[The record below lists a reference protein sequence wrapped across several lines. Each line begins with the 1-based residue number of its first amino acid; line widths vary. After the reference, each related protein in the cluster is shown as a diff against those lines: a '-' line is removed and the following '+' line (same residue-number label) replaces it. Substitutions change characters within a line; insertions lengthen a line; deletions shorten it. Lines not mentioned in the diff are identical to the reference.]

1 MNTHLKNLLIIALL
15 FLLSSPIY
23 GQTVKTIE
31 ATISLQEVFGPF
43 TSMDNGL
50 EGAVNSGGK
59 VEVKIYAKQLNTL
72 VYQAYITATT
82 TSFGGTSINYHKND
96 LGAGAIY
103 YPNLWDSKDFKT
115 ALFAIDRKRY
125 DGSTIRPYPFLSQ
138 NLDLRIEI
146 RETNGSLTLCKIP
159 ALGII
164 NRQGGNALFHPTHYC
179 YKIPQVPL
187 P

>member
-103 YPNLWDSKDFKT
+103 YPNLWDSKYFKT

-125 DGSTIRPYPFLSQ
+125 DLSLIHISYIPRKCPVSRSRFLRFPSQQRASTPPERSW
-138 NLDLRIEI
+138 
-146 RETNGSLTLCKIP
+146 
-159 ALGII
+159 
-164 NRQGGNALFHPTHYC
+164 
-179 YKIPQVPL
+179 
-187 P
+187 